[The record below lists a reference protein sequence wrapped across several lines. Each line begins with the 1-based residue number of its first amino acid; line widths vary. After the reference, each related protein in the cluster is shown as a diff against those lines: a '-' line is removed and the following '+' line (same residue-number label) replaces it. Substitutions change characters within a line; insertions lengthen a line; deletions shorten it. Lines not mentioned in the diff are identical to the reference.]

1 MRKILPLFCFA
12 VILMA
17 VSLGADEPVR
27 QPRFLPEVFLN
38 GMPYRQIEVAM
49 TDAELRK
56 GLMDRTYLADDGGM
70 LFFYGRP
77 KFTAFWMKNTR
88 IPLDVIFL
96 NAEGVVLQINTMAVE
111 PPRAENES
119 EEDYEER
126 LKTYLCSR
134 PVTSAL
140 EIKAGRA
147 TELGLTPGTCIPELS
162 LRALLQNITALP
174 NSEGK

>member
-1 MRKILPLFCFA
+1 MALP
-12 VILMA
+12 
-17 VSLGADEPVR
+17 ADKSR
-27 QPRFLPEVFLN
+27 PRLLPEVSLN
-38 GMPYRQIEVAM
+38 GMPYRQIEVAV

-70 LFFYGRP
+70 IFFYGRP
-77 KFTAFWMKNTR
+77 KITVFWMKNTR

-96 NAEGVVLQINTMAVE
+96 NADGVILQVNTMAVE

-119 EEDYEER
+119 EEEYEER
-126 LKTYLCSR
+126 LKTYLCPR

-147 TELGLTPGTCIPELS
+147 EELGLAPGTCIPELS